1 MSGSPVE
8 HTDVGAYALGLL
20 EEDDRRAFEAHLR
33 GCARCRAELRQM
45 RGVAD
50 VLSDL
55 RDAGPAPAPDPA
67 PEPEPAPAPAPSP
80 CAAQRRRA

>member
-20 EEDDRRAFEAHLR
+20 EEEDRRAFEAHLR

-55 RDAGPAPAPDPA
+55 RDGGFAPAPDPA
-67 PEPEPAPAPAPSP
+67 PEPAPAPEPSP
-80 CAAQRRRA
+80 CTAQRRRA